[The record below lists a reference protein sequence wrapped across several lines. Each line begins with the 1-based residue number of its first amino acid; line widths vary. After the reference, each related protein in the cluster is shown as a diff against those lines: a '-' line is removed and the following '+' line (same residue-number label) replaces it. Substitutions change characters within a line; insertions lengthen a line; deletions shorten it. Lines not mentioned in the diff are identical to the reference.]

1 MNGWLPT
8 FLIRPLASCTRAR
21 ASETSGSTSGDARRR
36 LDVDAGGER
45 RILFEDA
52 SVVLRVP
59 ITALGSV
66 TLPWAASHSFVDLR
80 T

>member
-1 MNGWLPT
+1 MPAEG
-8 FLIRPLASCTRAR
+8 LAF
-21 ASETSGSTSGDARRR
+21 
-36 LDVDAGGER
+36 DAGGER